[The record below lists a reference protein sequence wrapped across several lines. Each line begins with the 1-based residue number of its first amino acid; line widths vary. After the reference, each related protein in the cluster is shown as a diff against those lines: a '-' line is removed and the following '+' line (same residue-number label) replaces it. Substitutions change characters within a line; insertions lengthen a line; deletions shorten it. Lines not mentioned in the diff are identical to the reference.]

1 MIKKVDH
8 LGIYVRDLEEAC
20 AFYVGT
26 LGFSRRDT
34 PVTRPDGT
42 VGKIAMVTV
51 GDVSLELI
59 ESAEQAEATGGAIHH
74 IAFEVDNIERQIEDL
89 AAANVPLDERVPRKG
104 ATAAKIVFL
113 PPEAAQG
120 LRIQLC
126 EM

>member
-8 LGIYVRDLEEAC
+8 LGIYVRDLEAAC
-20 AFYVGT
+20 AFYT
-26 LGFSRRDT
+26 ERLGFTRRDT

-42 VGKIAMVTV
+42 ITKIAMVAI

-59 ESAEQAEATGGAIHH
+59 ESPEQVDAEGGGIHH
-74 IAFEVDNIERQIEDL
+74 IAFEVDNIEQQIEEL

-120 LRIQLC
+120 VRIQLC